1 MYDHPCEFTGGD
13 AGHRIKSV
21 AETSKEGCRITKTP
35 DTKKR
40 RGFRQDFRHS
50 FLRGLGAL
58 APTLLTTIILVWLY
72 QFIDKNIASHINKA
86 NVWLLSRVTNHP
98 TDRSEEIDR
107 IRQQLGDTGL
117 TSQEHRR
124 LLDEK
129 RALFQRTRDAY
140 DARVRQSSAN
150 DPQARKLYAE
160 NDRVYRELLSL
171 LSQRGRMVSYEEAR
185 QAWWQELYS
194 DWPVLQFTGF
204 IVAVILVYFAGFFF
218 ATYLGRGVWRLLE
231 AAMKRIPVVKQIY
244 PYIKQITDFVLSEQ
258 KVEFRRV
265 VAVQYP
271 RRGVWSMGF
280 VTGSG
285 LRTVREATGLHM
297 VTVFIPSSPTPV
309 TGYVVL
315 VRREDI
321 IDLPIGVDSALRFA
335 ISGGVIMPPGEVPPQ
350 LDVPVVIDADPE
362 TVTTEP
368 FPPRRPP
375 PPAETKKETGG
386 SSPKKKSS
394 KRRTAR
400 KDDQKPS

>member
-1 MYDHPCEFTGGD
+1 
-13 AGHRIKSV
+13 
-21 AETSKEGCRITKTP
+21 
-35 DTKKR
+35 
-40 RGFRQDFRHS
+40 
-50 FLRGLGAL
+50 
-58 APTLLTTIILVWLY
+58 ILVWLY

-86 NVWLLSRVTNHP
+86 NVWLLSHLTSHP
-98 TDRSEEIDR
+98 SDSSEDIDR
-107 IRQQLGDTGL
+107 IKQQLGDTGL
-117 TSQEHRR
+117 TSREHRR

-129 RALFQRTRDAY
+129 RTLFQRTRNAY

-150 DPQARKLYAE
+150 DPQARKLRAE
-160 NDRVYRELLSL
+160 SDQVYRELLSL
-171 LSQRGRMVSYEEAR
+171 LSQRGRMVSCEEAR
-185 QAWWQELYS
+185 QTWWRQLYS

-362 TVTTEP
+362 TVTIEP
-368 FPPRRPP
+368 FPPRRPL
-375 PPAETKKETGG
+375 PPAETKE
-386 SSPKKKSS
+386 
-394 KRRTAR
+394 
-400 KDDQKPS
+400 